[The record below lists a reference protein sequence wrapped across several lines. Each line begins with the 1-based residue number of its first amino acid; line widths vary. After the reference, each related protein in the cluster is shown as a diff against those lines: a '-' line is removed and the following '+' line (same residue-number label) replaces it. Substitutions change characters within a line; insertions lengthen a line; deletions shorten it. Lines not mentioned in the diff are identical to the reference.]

1 MPYVDLS
8 MATLKNGNE
17 KKKKW
22 NRGCTLLNW
31 TQFRSNDAE
40 SLI

>member
-17 KKKKW
+17 KKKKKMKQ
-22 NRGCTLLNW
+22 RLHSSKLD
-31 TQFRSNDAE
+31 SV
-40 SLI
+40 

>member
-17 KKKKW
+17 KKKKKKK
-22 NRGCTLLNW
+22 NETEAAL
-31 TQFRSNDAE
+31 F
-40 SLI
+40 

>member
-17 KKKKW
+17 KKKKMKQ
-22 NRGCTLLNW
+22 RLHSSKLD
-31 TQFRSNDAE
+31 SV
-40 SLI
+40 